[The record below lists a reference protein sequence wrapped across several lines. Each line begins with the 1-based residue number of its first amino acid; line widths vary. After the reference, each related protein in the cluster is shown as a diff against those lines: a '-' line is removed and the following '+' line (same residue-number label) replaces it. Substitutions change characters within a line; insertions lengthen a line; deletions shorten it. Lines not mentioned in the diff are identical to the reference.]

1 MSTKPRPEVGQ
12 TVYTRERRRTGPVA
26 VALTVTRIGRKYF
39 YAAPEGAARNAE
51 RQFFLADWCENT
63 YMGRGGEA
71 HTADEIAEHQAK
83 EAAQRRLNATGWTLT
98 RFFGALPEPLTADQ
112 LNTIAATIE
121 QGSTE

>member
-12 TVYTRERRRTGPVA
+12 IVYTSEPRRTGPVVA
-26 VALTVTRIGRKYF
+26 ALTVTRIGRKYF
-39 YAAPEGAARNAE
+39 YAAPEGAARAAE

-71 HTADEIAEHQAK
+71 QTADEIAERQAK
-83 EAAQRRLNATGWTLT
+83 EAAQRRINATGWKIAQV
-98 RFFGALPEPLTADQ
+98 FGALPDKLTADQ
-112 LNTIAATIE
+112 LNAIAEIIE